1 MKTNFDKK
9 ISKRLLGY
17 LMAFAMVLFTN
28 GNAWA
33 QTATIGTGTT
43 FAATNGVPVYRSSAT
58 SSFHHA
64 KSIQLLTASQ
74 LAGAGIG
81 PGSNISSWAYYRTVA
96 GMPAGSNAWTLK
108 LYLKNVP
115 NTALTTGTSWDNL
128 ISGATLAHNSII
140 NASSPSAIG
149 WWTWPT
155 TGFTYTGGSVMA
167 CIEWVPVGTIVSP
180 AFTSGMS
187 WQYTASTGYQAMGT
201 SSSAPILG
209 TY

>member
-1 MKTNFDKK
+1 
-9 ISKRLLGY
+9 
-17 LMAFAMVLFTN
+17 MAFAMVLFTN

-43 FAATNGVPVYRSSAT
+43 VAAGINGVPVYRSSAT
-58 SSFHHA
+58 STFHHA

-81 PGSNISSWAYYRTVA
+81 SGSNISSWAYYRTVA
-96 GMPAGSNAWTLK
+96 GMPAGSNAWTLNV
-108 LYLKNVP
+108 YLKNVP
-115 NTALTTGTSWDNL
+115 NTALATGTSWDNL

-155 TGFTYTGGSVMA
+155 TGFTYTGGSIMA

-180 AFTSGMS
+180 AFTAGMS
-187 WQYTASTGYQAMGT
+187 WQYTASTDYQAMGT
-201 SSSAPILG
+201 SSGKL
-209 TY
+209 